1 MFRRTRFAGCHFNTS
16 AKRYRY
22 QCMLE
27 DYQVPLIR
35 EFDLYVEHADLLQD
49 ARFSSPV
56 DQGYG
61 YGFSSILLAH
71 AVKHSIAIH

>member
-1 MFRRTRFAGCHFNTS
+1 
-16 AKRYRY
+16 
-22 QCMLE
+22 MLE

-49 ARFSSPV
+49 ARFSSAV

-61 YGFSSILLAH
+61 YGLPRILLAH